1 MKCPYG
7 NERCLC
13 ADCTDNA
20 KYDSCKK
27 GYCIHCYECEDAQKS
42 IHDIYFCTGHRR
54 IESED

>member
-20 KYDSCKK
+20 KYDGCEKE
-27 GYCIHCYECEDAQKS
+27 YCIHCY
-42 IHDIYFCTGHRR
+42 
-54 IESED
+54 

>member
-7 NERCLC
+7 NECCLC

-20 KYDSCKK
+20 KYD
-27 GYCIHCYECEDAQKS
+27 GYCIHCYECEDAQKAV
-42 IHDIYFCTGHRR
+42 HDVYFCTGHRR